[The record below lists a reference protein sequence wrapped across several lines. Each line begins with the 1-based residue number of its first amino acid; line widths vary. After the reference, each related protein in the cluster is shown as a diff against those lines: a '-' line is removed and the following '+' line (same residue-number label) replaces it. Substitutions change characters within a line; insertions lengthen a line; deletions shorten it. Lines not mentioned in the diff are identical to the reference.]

1 MSSQAMPD
9 SRSTRL
15 DAQITGVVSFA
26 HGYSHF
32 SQLMVAPLFPWL
44 KESFA
49 LSYAELGLV
58 MTVFFVASG
67 VGQALS
73 GFVVDRVGA
82 LPVLLGSI
90 GLFIVAA
97 LGLAVSPNYVALL
110 LFSGLAGLGNASF
123 HPVDYSILNARIRPA
138 RLGHAYAVHGIAG
151 SLGWAAA
158 PAFMVGLT
166 TLFSWRVA
174 FVGAAVLAAAV
185 WLVVWRFRH
194 LLDVEPGM
202 VAGHAARRAATAAS
216 IQGSQDSF
224 GFLRLPAVW
233 LSFLFFV
240 AYAIS
245 LGGVQSFGPEAAKN
259 LHQVPLHLVAVC
271 LTAYMLATA
280 AGMLLGGFL
289 VRDPGQADR
298 VIGLGFG
305 SAAVVALVLALSHA
319 PGWAVPILFALM
331 GLGAGVAGPSRD
343 TLVRA
348 ATPPGATGRVY
359 GMVYSGLDVGMAMA
373 PALFGVMMDQQRPG
387 LVWIGIA
394 LFQGLLIISVLKLG
408 SAVRRPAAA
417 AATAT
422 GNASA

>member
-1 MSSQAMPD
+1 MPASATPD
-9 SRSTRL
+9 TRSTKL
-15 DAQITGVVSFA
+15 DAQVTGVVSFA

-32 SQLMVAPLFPWL
+32 TQLMVAPLFPWI

-49 LSYAELGLV
+49 LSYAELGLL

-90 GLFIVAA
+90 GLFVVAA
-97 LGLAVSPNYVALL
+97 LGLAISPGYVVLL
-110 LFSGLAGLGNASF
+110 VFSGIAGAGNASF
-123 HPVDYSILNARIRPA
+123 HPIDYSILNARIRPA

-166 TLFSWRVA
+166 TLFNWRIA
-174 FVGAAVLAAAV
+174 FAGAAVLAALV

-194 LLDVEPGM
+194 LLAVAPGA
-202 VAGHAARRAATAAS
+202 VASHGARPAVAAS
-216 IQGSQDSF
+216 GQSSL
-224 GFLRLPAVW
+224 GFLKLPAVW

-245 LGGVQSFGPEAAKN
+245 LGGVQSFGPEAARN
-259 LHQVPLHLVAVC
+259 LHQVPLQFVAIC

-280 AGMLLGGFL
+280 AGMVLGGFL
-289 VRDPGQADR
+289 VRDPGRADR

-305 SAAVVALVLALSHA
+305 SAAVVALVLALIPA

-331 GLGAGVAGPSRD
+331 GVGAGIAGPSRD

-359 GMVYSGLDVGMAMA
+359 GMVYSGLDVGMAIA

-394 LFQGLLIISVLKLG
+394 VFQGLLIVSVLKLG
-408 SAVRRPAAA
+408 SAVRRPAARA
-417 AATAT
+417 AVAS
-422 GNASA
+422 NASA